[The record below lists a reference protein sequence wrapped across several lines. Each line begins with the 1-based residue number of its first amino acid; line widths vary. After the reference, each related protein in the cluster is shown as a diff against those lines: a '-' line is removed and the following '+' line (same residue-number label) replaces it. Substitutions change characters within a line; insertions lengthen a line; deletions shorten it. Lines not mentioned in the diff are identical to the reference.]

1 MPLWCQGKCSLGS
14 CLFHCVFSMP
24 HPQWHERCLAVADG
38 RGRKPK
44 QLEHLTRAVFHCRE
58 KKNVP
63 LLLSCNITML
73 CHNAFP
79 GYRVSHCLLTAR
91 SCCSSVTFHREIQRA
106 CLLSV
111 YVTVVNDFSCSWSHN
126 YVIVVCDKQWT
137 TDWADVSWIV
147 IIVIIIWT
155 QLHCQYPKCWATNE
169 LHTSRCTS
177 KNTASRTF
185 NIQWQHPYEYIPFTS
200 SNIHKKSFL
209 VKTCTLFFCNAC
221 IGLESSNRSHF
232 LHYIKLV
239 KLEEN
244 MAGSKRS

>member
-1 MPLWCQGKCSLGS
+1 MANVYLLDCLLSLLSQLEILNCGCKAPFEFCLTQHLLPPGPTMPLWCQGKCSLGS
-14 CLFHCVFSMP
+14 CLFHCVSSMP

-44 QLEHLTRAVFHCRE
+44 QLEHLTRAVFHGRE

-79 GYRVSHCLLTAR
+79 GYRVSHCLLTAGC
-91 SCCSSVTFHREIQRA
+91 CCSSVTFHREIQRA

-126 YVIVVCDKQWT
+126 YVIVVCEEQQT

-155 QLHCQYPKCWATNE
+155 QLPCQYPKC
-169 LHTSRCTS
+169 
-177 KNTASRTF
+177 
-185 NIQWQHPYEYIPFTS
+185 
-200 SNIHKKSFL
+200 
-209 VKTCTLFFCNAC
+209 
-221 IGLESSNRSHF
+221 
-232 LHYIKLV
+232 
-239 KLEEN
+239 
-244 MAGSKRS
+244 